1 MISNKYIDIL
11 LVLHDKGTTSI
22 FDSITLAFLHV
33 ANRYRFFS
41 HNINFLHI
49 RFHRQHYLTLAWLSV
64 GPDYQPKKQESF
76 HWTRSDMLRW
86 NARQWALLKDV
97 LAGE

>member
-1 MISNKYIDIL
+1 MICYKDTDIL

-22 FDSITLAFLHV
+22 FDSITIAFLKPHV

-64 GPDYQPKKQESF
+64 DPNYQPKKQESF
-76 HWTRSDMLRW
+76 NWTRSDMLRW
-86 NARQWALLKDV
+86 NARHY
-97 LAGE
+97 